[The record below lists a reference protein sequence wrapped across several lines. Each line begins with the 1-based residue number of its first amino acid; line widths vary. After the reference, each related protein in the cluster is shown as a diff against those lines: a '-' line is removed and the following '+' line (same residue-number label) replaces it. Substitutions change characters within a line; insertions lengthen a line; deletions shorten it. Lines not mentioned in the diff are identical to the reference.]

1 MRNTNDVQEKVH
13 IAINTHLLLALILFF
28 IFVGISIS
36 SATQHE
42 IGLCIGFAV
51 VACIPI
57 LVCLIS
63 PLYCVFSSQE
73 VMIVYTL
80 GQKEIIPWRAIRSI
94 SHTGGWI
101 VGVGLPRYVISYP
114 KTKKSQFYVCG
125 EIPKTRKTNKLIKKY
140 YRKEI
145 V

>member
-1 MRNTNDVQEKVH
+1 MRNTNDVQEKAH
-13 IAINTHLLLALILFF
+13 IAINTHLLLALILFL
-28 IFVGISIS
+28 IFVCISIS
-36 SATQHE
+36 SAIEHE

-51 VACIPI
+51 AACLPI

-80 GQKEIIPWRAIRSI
+80 GQKERIPWSTVRSI

-101 VGVGLPRYVISYP
+101 VGVGFPRYVISYP
-114 KTKKSQFYVCG
+114 KTEKSRFYVCG
-125 EIPKTRKTNKLIKKY
+125 EIPKTRKTKKLIKKY
-140 YRKEI
+140 YQKEI
-145 V
+145 I